1 MLLDS
6 NLIIYSIKPEYID
19 LRKWIAENTPSV
31 SAISYLEVMGYHRLT
46 AEDKQDFSEF
56 FSAAPII
63 PVTQPILEQAV
74 KLRQQRKMSLGDAIV
89 AGTAMVLGSTL
100 ATANTK
106 DFEWIAGLTVL
117 DPVKN
122 ISAR

>member
-6 NLIIYSIKPEYID
+6 NLIIYAIKPEYIG
-19 LRKWIAENTPSV
+19 LRKWISENTPSV

-46 AEDKQDFSEF
+46 SDDKQDLSDF
-56 FSAAPII
+56 FNAAPII
-63 PVTQPILEQAV
+63 PITQPIIERAV
-74 KLRQQRKMSLGDAIV
+74 ELRQQRKMSLGDAIV
-89 AGTAMVLGSTL
+89 AGTAMVMGTVL

-106 DFEWIAGLTVL
+106 DFDWIAGLTVL

-122 ISAR
+122 PPV